1 MSDRYTNV
9 FMNKMHV
16 CNMHI
21 PDKRQNKMGIPLL
34 VFDFDQT
41 ITDLNTYH
49 EVLQTSHVDPNH
61 LDPGP

>member
-1 MSDRYTNV
+1 
-9 FMNKMHV
+9 
-16 CNMHI
+16 MHI

-49 EVLQTSHVDPNH
+49 EVPETGDVDPYH
-61 LDPGP
+61 FDADP